1 MKNLNNRVVS
11 INKAKKNILERRSS
25 AVSSCTNA
33 DWHIVLEAA
42 QEAGA
47 LPRELYYRD
56 IIAFNRDAASFK
68 GTIKQ
73 FIESKTGAAE

>member
-11 INKAKKNILERRSS
+11 INKARKPILERRAS

-42 QEAGA
+42 QDAGA
-47 LPRELYYRD
+47 LPLSLYYRD
-56 IIAFNRDAASFK
+56 IIAFNKDAASFK
-68 GTIKQ
+68 GTIRE
-73 FIESKTGAAE
+73 FIESKTGAA